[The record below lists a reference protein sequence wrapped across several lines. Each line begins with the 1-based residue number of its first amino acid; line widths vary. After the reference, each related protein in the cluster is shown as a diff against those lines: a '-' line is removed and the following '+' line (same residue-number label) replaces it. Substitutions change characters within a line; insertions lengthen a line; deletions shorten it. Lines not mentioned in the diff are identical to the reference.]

1 MRLWV
6 SLSLRDSDFPQS
18 HVRERWINLTVFL
31 NLFITHM
38 MTFSLSSAR
47 HQRKNLL
54 RSRLKTLAYVQINDS
69 YLAEPR
75 GSSAEFMSAV
85 VLSHWGYNFDDI
97 VTICWMKAN
106 EQGNRV
112 VVLAMHVAHWNVL
125 STFFII
131 SLLKNNFSLDH
142 YVTAFSPQ
150 PLVQEAK
157 SLRGCKEFSERLVF
171 SPR

>member
-18 HVRERWINLTVFL
+18 YVRERWINLTVFL

-38 MTFSLSSAR
+38 MTYSLSSAR

-85 VLSHWGYNFDDI
+85 VLSHWGYNFDDK

-131 SLLKNNFSLDH
+131 SLLEEQFQFRSLCNSFQS
-142 YVTAFSPQ
+142 TTTRIGSKIFEK
-150 PLVQEAK
+150 L
-157 SLRGCKEFSERLVF
+157 
-171 SPR
+171 